1 MTMTIK
7 TKTVT
12 SNPTRAR
19 LIIAALAILFIAP
32 AFFATQPAA
41 AASPLAQ
48 KDGKPYA
55 LIFGTVWDKNDRPV
69 YGVPVKIRLATEKKA
84 KWELVS
90 NHTGEFAQRV
100 PVGPADYLVWLDIKT
115 PKGTPKPQKIVHIQN
130 DERADISMHL
140 SE

>member
-1 MTMTIK
+1 MTKK

-12 SNPTRAR
+12 TNPACAR
-19 LIIAALAILFIAP
+19 LTAAALALLLFAP
-32 AFFATQPAA
+32 AFLALQSVAAPA
-41 AASPLAQ
+41 SHFPQ
-48 KDGKPYA
+48 KDGQPYA

-69 YGVPVKIRLATEKKA
+69 YGVPVKIRLATDKKA

-100 PVGPADYLVWLDIKT
+100 PVGPADYVILLDIKT
-115 PKGTPKPQKIVHIQN
+115 PKGTPKPQKTVHIEN
-130 DERADISMHL
+130 DERVDISMHL